1 GETKTPDGMILW
13 LSRDFFSKEIPID
26 FPLDSLTRAADLLLR
41 RLDTL
46 RTAPVM
52 ETYVG
57 PVILKNVAAAVFVHE
72 VFGHRVEGHRQKAV
86 DEGQTFVTK
95 MNQTLT
101 SPDVTIRDDPTREYA
116 LGTPLNGFYRF
127 DDEGVPSR
135 DTPLLVKGVFRDFLF
150 GRSVVSPKGA
160 SNGHGRGVLGA
171 APVA

>member
-1 GETKTPDGMILW
+1 
-13 LSRDFFSKEIPID
+13 
-26 FPLDSLTRAADLLLR
+26 
-41 RLDTL
+41 
-46 RTAPVM
+46 
-52 ETYVG
+52 
-57 PVILKNVAAAVFVHE
+57 
-72 VFGHRVEGHRQKAV
+72 
-86 DEGQTFVTK
+86 TFVTK

-171 APVA
+171 APVARMGNTILEAARPLPMTALRDSLKNLLRRAG